1 MNRVRWLEESS
12 NGAEVAVMVVIT
24 VYWYWCSTLSES
36 SSSTSDHPEILV
48 RAAARMNDVN
58 TLASTERIH

>member
-1 MNRVRWLEESS
+1 MWWLEKSS
-12 NGAEVAVMVVIT
+12 QWCRGGSDGGNNGVLVLVLK
-24 VYWYWCSTLSES
+24 LSE

-58 TLASTERIH
+58 TLVSTERIH